1 MSSYPTHSS
10 FYRLCDYYGLYV
22 VDEANIET
30 HGLKPMG
37 RLAHDWG
44 WRNAF
49 VSRITRMVQRDRNH
63 ACIIFWSL
71 GNEAGRGRNF
81 WEARR
86 LVQQMDD
93 SRPVV
98 YESGGLIAEG
108 TGRTELTD
116 VICTMYPH
124 VQRTLNLARRVDE
137 DRPGKCFDQSVG
149 FGSLLWV

>member
-1 MSSYPTHSS
+1 M
-10 FYRLCDYYGLYV
+10 

-81 WEARR
+81 REARR
-86 LVQQMDD
+86 LVQHLDD

-98 YESGGLIAEG
+98 YESGGLVAEG
-108 TGRTELTD
+108 TGRTELTGMWGGLMSISLILFFLLTVCFIDRCDLHHVSECSTD
-116 VICTMYPH
+116 VESCAT
-124 VQRTLNLARRVDE
+124 N
-137 DRPGKCFDQSVG
+137 G
-149 FGSLLWV
+149 